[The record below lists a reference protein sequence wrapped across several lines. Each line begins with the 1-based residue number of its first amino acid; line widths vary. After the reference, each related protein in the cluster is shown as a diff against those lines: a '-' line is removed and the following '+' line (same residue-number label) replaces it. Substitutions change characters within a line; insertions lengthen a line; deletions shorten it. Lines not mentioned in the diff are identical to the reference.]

1 MQVLHPRCCGL
12 DVHKLKVTA
21 CALLQDGEGGA
32 RSEIREFGTVTR
44 ELLRLA
50 DWLRE
55 LGVQQIAMESTGAY
69 WRPVWNI
76 LEACGFSQMLVN
88 ARDMKAVPGRKTD
101 IRDAEWIADLLQ
113 HGLLRPSFI
122 PDLPLRQLR
131 DLTRMRAKL
140 TEDHTRVVNRLQAVL
155 EDANIKLAS
164 VVTDVVGVS
173 AREMLT
179 CMLEGMCDAERL
191 AQLAR
196 GRMRPKIPRLLVA
209 LEGHLTDHH
218 RFMIRSLLRQ
228 LDFLGQERATVEAEI
243 DRHLVAEYQDAV
255 LLWQTIP
262 GVDHVTACVLAA
274 EIGIRTDQFRSA
286 AHLASW
292 VGICPGNNESAG
304 KRKSGRTRHGNVWLR
319 GALCRAAWAAS
330 HTKGTYLAMQ
340 FRRLAKRR
348 GRKRAIFAL
357 GHTILIIA
365 YHMWRTKQSY
375 RDLGEDY
382 FDRVDKHR
390 TTRALLKRL
399 NRLGCE
405 VTLSDRNPEA

>member
-1 MQVLHPRCCGL
+1 MQVLYARCCGI

-21 CALLQDGEGGA
+21 CVLLQDGEGGSG
-32 RSEIREFGTVTR
+32 SEVREFGTVTR
-44 ELLRLA
+44 ELLRMA

-55 LGVQQIAMESTGAY
+55 LGVEQIAMESTGAY

-88 ARDMKAVPGRKTD
+88 ARDIKAVPGRKTD

-113 HGLLRPSFI
+113 HGLLKPSFI
-122 PDLPLRQLR
+122 PDLALRQLR

-140 TEDHTRVVNRLQAVL
+140 TEDRTRVVNRLQAVL

-164 VVTDVVGVS
+164 VITDVVGVS
-173 AREMLT
+173 AREMLSL
-179 CMLEGMCDAERL
+179 MLEGMCDAERL

-196 GRMRPKIPRLLVA
+196 GRMRPKIPRLLLA

-228 LDFLGQERATVEAEI
+228 IDFLAQERNLVEAEI
-243 DRHLVAEYQDAV
+243 DRHVVGDYEEAV
-255 LLWQTIP
+255 RLWQTIP

-274 EIGIRTDQFRSA
+274 EIGVQTEQFRNA
-286 AHLASW
+286 AHVASW

-304 KRKSGRTRHGNVWLR
+304 KRKSGRTRHGDLWLR

-330 HTKGTYLAMQ
+330 HTKGTYLAAF

-348 GRKRAIFAL
+348 GRKRAILAL
-357 GHTILIIA
+357 GHTILVIA
-365 YHMWRTKQSY
+365 YQMWKTKQPY

-382 FDRVDKHR
+382 FDRIDKRR
-390 TTRALLKRL
+390 TAGALINRL
-399 NRLGCE
+399 SRLGCQ
-405 VTLSDRNPEA
+405 VTLSEA